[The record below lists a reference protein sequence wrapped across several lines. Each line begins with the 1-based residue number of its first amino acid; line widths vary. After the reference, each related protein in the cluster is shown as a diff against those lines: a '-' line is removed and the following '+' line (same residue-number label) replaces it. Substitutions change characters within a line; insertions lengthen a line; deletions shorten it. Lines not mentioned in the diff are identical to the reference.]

1 MNDYRTHKCDEISL
15 SDIGKKVKISGWV
28 QTIRDLGGLVFLD
41 IRDMYGIT
49 QVVTSGKAEDVDFAS
64 HIPLESTVTVYGEVK
79 KRDEETI
86 NPKLKTGLVEIRIEE
101 ITILG
106 KRTKNLPFEINTKQ
120 DIREDLR
127 LQYRYLDL
135 RSERL
140 KNNLILRSKVI
151 QYLRNQMIEQGFL
164 EVQTPILTSSS
175 PEGARDYLVP
185 SRLHP
190 GKFYALPQAPQQFKQ
205 LLMVSGIDKYFQV
218 APCFRDEDA
227 RADRAPG
234 EFYQLDMEMSFA
246 SQEDVFNVME
256 PVMYNTFKKFSD
268 KKIANYPFPR
278 ITYKEAMLKY
288 GSDKPDL
295 RNPLYIIDL
304 SDFFKKCTFKPF
316 INRTVR
322 AIKVEGHMSKGFHE
336 KMLDYAKSIGMA
348 GLGYLEVQE
357 DMSFK
362 GPIDKFIPDNLKQS
376 LITLADLHKND
387 TIFFIADN
395 EKRAT
400 ELAGQIRMELGKR
413 LELIDNNVFQF
424 CWIIDFPMFEL
435 DEHDNIAFSHN
446 PFSMPQGGLDALEN
460 QNPLDILAYQ
470 YDIVCNGIELSSGAV
485 RNHDI
490 NIMLKAFTMAGYTE
504 EEVKTKFGALY
515 TAFQFGAPPHAG
527 IAPGIDRMLMLLSNS
542 ETIREVIAFPLNS
555 KAEDLMMGA
564 PGNVRRDQLRDVHI
578 SKMILGTDSKNIQK

>member
-1 MNDYRTHKCDEISL
+1 MNEYKTHTCNEISL
-15 SDIGKKVKISGWV
+15 EDVGKKVRIAGWV

-49 QVVTSGKAEDVDFAS
+49 QVVTSGETKDVDFAS
-64 HIPLESTVTVYGEVK
+64 HIPIESTVTVYGTVK
-79 KRDEETI
+79 KRDEETV
-86 NPKLKTGLVEIRIEE
+86 NPKLKTGLVEIKIED
-101 ITILG
+101 IKVLG
-106 KRTKNLPFEINTKQ
+106 KRTKNIPFEINTNQ
-120 DIREDLR
+120 EIREDLR

-135 RSERL
+135 RNERL
-140 KNNLILRSKVI
+140 QNNLKLRAQVL
-151 QYLRNQMIEQGFL
+151 QFLRNQMQEQGFL

-205 LLMVSGIDKYFQV
+205 LLMVSGIDKYFQI

-246 SQEDVFNVME
+246 TQEDVFQVME

-268 KKIANYPFPR
+268 KKIAEYPFPR
-278 ITYKEAMLKY
+278 ITYKDAMLKY

-316 INRTVR
+316 IDRTVR

-336 KMLDYAKSIGMA
+336 KMLAYAMSIGMQ

-362 GPIDKFIPDNLKQS
+362 GPIDKFIPDDLKKT
-376 LITLADLHKND
+376 LIELADLKQND

-400 ELAGQIRMELGKR
+400 ELAGQIRTELGNR
-413 LELIDNNVFQF
+413 LNLIDEDVFQF

-435 DEHDNIAFSHN
+435 DDHDKLAFSHN

-460 QNPLDILAYQ
+460 QNPLEILAYQ

-490 NIMLKAFTMAGYTE
+490 QIMLKAFEMAGYTE

-555 KAEDLMMGA
+555 KAQDLMMGA
-564 PGNVRRDQLRDVHI
+564 PGNVKREQLRDVHI
-578 SKMILGTDSKNIQK
+578 EIIKK

>member
-1 MNDYRTHKCDEISL
+1 MNEYKTHTCNEISL
-15 SDIGKKVKISGWV
+15 EDVGKKVRIAGWV

-49 QVVTSGKAEDVDFAS
+49 QVVTSGEAKDVDFAS
-64 HIPLESTVTVYGEVK
+64 HIPIESTVTVYGTVK
-79 KRDEETI
+79 KRDEETV
-86 NPKLKTGLVEIRIEE
+86 NPKLKTGLVEIKIED
-101 ITILG
+101 IKILG
-106 KRTKNLPFEINTKQ
+106 KRTKNIPFEINTNQ
-120 DIREDLR
+120 EIREDLR

-135 RSERL
+135 RNERL
-140 KNNLILRSKVI
+140 QNNLKLRAQVL
-151 QYLRNQMIEQGFL
+151 QFLRNQMQEQGFL

-205 LLMVSGIDKYFQV
+205 LLMVSGIDKYFQI

-246 SQEDVFNVME
+246 TQEDVFQVME

-268 KKIANYPFPR
+268 KKIAEYPFPR
-278 ITYKEAMLKY
+278 ITYKDAMLKY

-316 INRTVR
+316 IDRTVR

-336 KMLDYAKSIGMA
+336 KMLAYAMSIGMQ

-362 GPIDKFIPDNLKQS
+362 GPIDKFIPDDLKKT
-376 LITLADLHKND
+376 LIELADLKQND

-400 ELAGQIRMELGKR
+400 ELAGQIRTELGNR
-413 LELIDNNVFQF
+413 LNLIDEDVFQF

-435 DEHDNIAFSHN
+435 DDHDKLAFSHN

-460 QNPLDILAYQ
+460 QNPLEILAYQ

-490 NIMLKAFTMAGYTE
+490 QIMLKAFEMAGYTE

-542 ETIREVIAFPLNS
+542 DTIREVIAFPLNS
-555 KAEDLMMGA
+555 KAQDLMMGP

-578 SKMILGTDSKNIQK
+578 EIIKK